1 MRKFRYFL
9 IALLVLQIA
18 VASTWAS
25 KDDCGEPPNQPPK
38 PAVEANKENPGVNN
52 DYDTVVEEEIDP
64 GVIYLS
70 VINGDQPKANKCG
83 LNPSND
89 PAQWTGW
96 GGPLNADNMTIGE
109 GAGTRND
116 IVIGGILFERG
127 VGSHAPATLIYP
139 LTGDNYVRF
148 ECYVGMSDE
157 KEAGLECGH
166 GGSGVFI
173 FEVDGKEM
181 FKSERLVGGEGGENV
196 PAVKVEFDIPGG
208 AKELMI
214 TLADA
219 GDGNSCDHSCLGDA
233 KLLTGRARPVE
244 PGGKAATLWGSI
256 KASY

>member
-1 MRKFRYFL
+1 MRKLCYFL
-9 IALLVLQIA
+9 VVSVIFQMVVFGA
-18 VASTWAS
+18 WAS
-25 KDDCGEPPNQPPK
+25 KEDCGEQPNVPPK
-38 PAVEANKENPGVNN
+38 PAVEEDKENPNVNN

-64 GVIYLS
+64 GIIYLT

-89 PAQWTGW
+89 PGQWTGW

-127 VGSHAPATLIYP
+127 IGSHAPATLVYS
-139 LTGDNYVRF
+139 LTGDNYARF

-181 FKSERLVGGEGGENV
+181 FESERLVGGEGGENV
-196 PAVKVEFDIPGG
+196 DAVFVEFDIPKG
-208 AKELMI
+208 AQELTI
-214 TLADA
+214 TLSDA

-233 KLLTGRARPVE
+233 KLITGSARAVE
-244 PGGKAATLWGSI
+244 PGGKLSTLWGGI
-256 KASY
+256 KAAY